1 MITNKMQ
8 LDAEQLGMLYYQ
20 QKINNITIKN
30 AMNRLAI
37 GDTQVRLYEVIDK
50 LQKRASDLSQQITE
64 TQNQFRKYYIDSYL
78 DLEEKLKAE
87 AAKEERMYQLEQKQQ
102 RLANNEPEQ
111 TKNGGYKFGSPKDTL
126 RRLQMEVKERKKKQ
140 NDDEIASFE
149 EMM

>member
-1 MITNKMQ
+1 M
-8 LDAEQLGMLYYQ
+8 
-20 QKINNITIKN
+20 NNITIKN
-30 AMNRLAI
+30 AMNQLAS

-102 RLANNEPEQ
+102 RLVNNEPEQ

>member
-1 MITNKMQ
+1 M
-8 LDAEQLGMLYYQ
+8 
-20 QKINNITIKN
+20 NNITIKN
-30 AMNRLAI
+30 AMNQLAS

-102 RLANNEPEQ
+102 RMLNNEPEQ

>member
-102 RLANNEPEQ
+102 RMLNNEPEQ

-126 RRLQMEVKERKKKQ
+126 RRLQMEVKERKRKQ
-140 NDDEIASFE
+140 NDDEMASFE

>member
-1 MITNKMQ
+1 MQ

-102 RLANNEPEQ
+102 RMLNNEPEQ

-140 NDDEIASFE
+140 NDDEMASFE

>member
-1 MITNKMQ
+1 MQ
-8 LDAEQLGMLYYQ
+8 LGAEQLGMLYYQ

-102 RLANNEPEQ
+102 RMLNNEPEQ

>member
-102 RLANNEPEQ
+102 RMLNNEPEQ

-140 NDDEIASFE
+140 NDDEMASFE

>member
-1 MITNKMQ
+1 M
-8 LDAEQLGMLYYQ
+8 
-20 QKINNITIKN
+20 
-30 AMNRLAI
+30 
-37 GDTQVRLYEVIDK
+37 
-50 LQKRASDLSQQITE
+50 
-64 TQNQFRKYYIDSYL
+64 
-78 DLEEKLKAE
+78 EEKLKAE

>member
-1 MITNKMQ
+1 M
-8 LDAEQLGMLYYQ
+8 
-20 QKINNITIKN
+20 NNITIRN
-30 AMNRLAI
+30 AMNQLAS

-102 RLANNEPEQ
+102 RMLNNEPEQ

>member
-1 MITNKMQ
+1 
-8 LDAEQLGMLYYQ
+8 MLYYQ
-20 QKINNITIKN
+20 QKMNNITIKN
-30 AMNRLAI
+30 AMNQLAS

>member
-1 MITNKMQ
+1 MQ

-20 QKINNITIKN
+20 QKMNNITIKN
-30 AMNRLAI
+30 AMNQLAS

-102 RLANNEPEQ
+102 RMLNNEPEQ

>member
-1 MITNKMQ
+1 MQ

-20 QKINNITIKN
+20 QKMNNITIKN
-30 AMNRLAI
+30 AMNQLAS